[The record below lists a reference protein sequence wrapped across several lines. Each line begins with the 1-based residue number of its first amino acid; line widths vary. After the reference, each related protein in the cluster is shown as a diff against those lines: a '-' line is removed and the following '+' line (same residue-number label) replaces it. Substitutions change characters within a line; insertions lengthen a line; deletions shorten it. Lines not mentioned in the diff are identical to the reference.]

1 MNRMILI
8 VAGLAAV
15 GAVACDKSAS
25 DAQERADKA
34 QAKANTEITSA
45 EVKAAEK
52 ANNAQAQAN
61 KEIAQA
67 QADFSKTVEDYR
79 HEMQANLNSIDQK
92 LSDFDAKAMAT
103 TDAKRV
109 DLLARSRAIH
119 AQRDAF
125 ATDFKS
131 VDYTEA
137 TTWDATRARLDKE
150 WSVLHATANKDL

>member
-1 MNRMILI
+1 MNRMFIIL
-8 VAGLAAV
+8 AGATAIS
-15 GAVACDKSAS
+15 AVACDKSAS

-92 LSDFDAKAMAT
+92 LSDFDAKAMTA

-109 DLLARSRAIH
+109 DLVARSRAIH
-119 AQRDAF
+119 AQRDAL

-131 VDYTEA
+131 IDYTET
-137 TTWDATRARLDKE
+137 TTWDTTKARLDKE
-150 WSVLHATANKDL
+150 WSVLHAAADKDL